1 MDLNLIN
8 ERYTDTQY
16 HSYFLLKES
25 WDTFSPSQ
33 KRFIKE
39 CEDITHSVFPELLQE
54 GPLDKFRSKAAGA
67 IAGAK
72 NLGKSLTGRSSEAEN
87 VEQVKVNKRV
97 QIFQSGVGKV
107 LGELQR
113 DLGKMGIQGE
123 DHPTIQAINYIN
135 GSANQIGTAEYPIEV
150 KAGLGGRM
158 ADKALEWTNT
168 KIQKIL
174 TDIKAAADQEEQ
186 MEFPGMET
194 FKLSDSIKRSA
205 GKSLQAIESF
215 AKKNPK
221 WTNFSVGVIVAASR
235 LAGVPGSGILTG
247 LLLRSALG
255 VIKGENVEH
264 AVGNA
269 AKVAAVGTVAGAAI
283 GELGDALS
291 DNADQ
296 VEGALDKAENAGED
310 AVRQSPEVGTDA
322 DPNTDFAG
330 GTEIGSDYVT
340 KTEKGFRLSGGIKDL
355 IDQKADILMKDVEGV
370 TNLNQLDPQLK
381 QLLIQGEQRGE
392 ASSLRNAAR
401 RSLELSLRAGD
412 EEGLRSAAR
421 KFFMKQLAADENG
434 KFYKMFSQI
443 GDSTFKAPNIK

>member
-1 MDLNLIN
+1 
-8 ERYTDTQY
+8 
-16 HSYFLLKES
+16 
-25 WDTFSPSQ
+25 
-33 KRFIKE
+33 
-39 CEDITHSVFPELLQE
+39 
-54 GPLDKFRSKAAGA
+54 
-67 IAGAK
+67 
-72 NLGKSLTGRSSEAEN
+72 
-87 VEQVKVNKRV
+87 
-97 QIFQSGVGKV
+97 
-107 LGELQR
+107 
-113 DLGKMGIQGE
+113 MGIQGE

-235 LAGVPGSGILTG
+235 LAGVPGAGILTG
-247 LLLRSALG
+247 LLLRSAIG
-255 VIKGENVEH
+255 VIKGENVEQ

-296 VEGALDKAENAGED
+296 VEGALDQAENAGED

-322 DPNTDFAG
+322 DSNTDFAG
-330 GTEIGSDYVT
+330 GIDIEQLRDKGTSIADNIIQLNQEPGTSGLSAYWDL
-340 KTEKGFRLSGGIKDL
+340 EKN
-355 IDQKADILMKDVEGV
+355 DQKLLMKAFARAEG
-370 TNLNQLDPQLK
+370 TSFNNMARRQISLYLRALDAGKLDPENFKKLVADGLERAAKKGLLK
-381 QLLIQGEQRGE
+381 
-392 ASSLRNAAR
+392 
-401 RSLELSLRAGD
+401 
-412 EEGLRSAAR
+412 
-421 KFFMKQLAADENG
+421 
-434 KFYKMFSQI
+434 
-443 GDSTFKAPNIK
+443 FK

>member
-72 NLGKSLTGRSSEAEN
+72 NLGKSLTGRGSEAEN

-186 MEFPGMET
+186 IKFPGMET

-247 LLLRSALG
+247 LLLRSAIG
-255 VIKGENVEH
+255 VIKGENVEQ

-283 GELGDALS
+283 GELGAALS

-296 VEGALDKAENAGED
+296 VEGALDKAGDAGENAIDADTDGSSEMAQVAIKDYKETLAQSQELGIPKDYKLSFNNGEISTS
-310 AVRQSPEVGTDA
+310 SPELRELLNS
-322 DPNTDFAG
+322 PNKK
-330 GTEIGSDYVT
+330 EILQQLYDN
-340 KTEKGFRLSGGIKDL
+340 EIARLELDDWLPKD
-355 IDQKADILMKDVEGV
+355 
-370 TNLNQLDPQLK
+370 K
-381 QLLIQGEQRGE
+381 QLSDRALDIKTRVAEY
-392 ASSLRNAAR
+392 
-401 RSLELSLRAGD
+401 LS
-412 EEGLRSAAR
+412 
-421 KFFMKQLAADENG
+421 KLANR
-434 KFYKMFSQI
+434 
-443 GDSTFKAPNIK
+443 

>member
-54 GPLDKFRSKAAGA
+54 GPLDKFRSRAAGA
-67 IAGAK
+67 WTGAK
-72 NLGKSLTGRSSEAEN
+72 NLGKSLTGRGSEAEN

-247 LLLRSALG
+247 LLLRSAIG
-255 VIKGENVEH
+255 VIKGENVEQ

-283 GELGDALS
+283 GELGAALS

-296 VEGALDKAENAGED
+296 VEGALDKAENAGEA

-322 DPNTDFAG
+322 DSNTDFAG
-330 GTEIGSDYVT
+330 GIDIEQLRDKGTSIADNIIQLNQEPGKSGLSAYWDL
-340 KTEKGFRLSGGIKDL
+340 EKN
-355 IDQKADILMKDVEGV
+355 DQKLLMKAFTRAEGA
-370 TNLNQLDPQLK
+370 TFN
-381 QLLIQGEQRGE
+381 
-392 ASSLRNAAR
+392 NAAR
-401 RSLELSLRAGD
+401 SQISLYLRALDAGKLD
-412 EEGLRSAAR
+412 PENFKKLVADGLERAAKKGLL
-421 KFFMKQLAADENG
+421 KFK
-434 KFYKMFSQI
+434 
-443 GDSTFKAPNIK
+443 

>member
-16 HSYFLLKES
+16 YSYFLLKES
-25 WDTFSPSQ
+25 WDIFSPSQ

-54 GPLDKFRSKAAGA
+54 GPLDRFRSKAAGA
-67 IAGAK
+67 LTGVK
-72 NLGKSLTGRSSEAEN
+72 NLGKSLTGRGSEAEN
-87 VEQVKVNKRV
+87 VQQAKINKRV
-97 QIFQSGVGKV
+97 QLFQRSIGKV

-113 DLGKMGIQGE
+113 DLGKMGIAGE
-123 DHPTIQAINYIN
+123 NHPTIQAITYLN
-135 GSANQIGTAEYPIEV
+135 GSAKLLGTEQYPIEV
-150 KAGLGGRM
+150 KAGLGGQM

-174 TDIKAAADQEEQ
+174 TDIKAAADQEEQQ

-247 LLLRSALG
+247 LLLRSAIG
-255 VIKGENVEH
+255 VIKGENVEQ

-296 VEGALDKAENAGED
+296 VEGALDKAEAAGED
-310 AVRQSPEVGTDA
+310 AA
-322 DPNTDFAG
+322 
-330 GTEIGSDYVT
+330 
-340 KTEKGFRLSGGIKDL
+340 SGDEWYAEQQ
-355 IDQKADILMKDVEGV
+355 QKAIDSYKQTLERGRDLGIPKDYKLSFNNGKLSVGSQELLDL
-370 TNLNQLDPQLK
+370 LNGPKSDEVLGALKANEVARIKVDDWLPDKQQLNPRVIEFK
-381 QLLIQGEQRGE
+381 VRVIELLDQV
-392 ASSLRNAAR
+392 
-401 RSLELSLRAGD
+401 
-412 EEGLRSAAR
+412 RSAR
-421 KFFMKQLAADENG
+421 QG
-434 KFYKMFSQI
+434 
-443 GDSTFKAPNIK
+443 

>member
-39 CEDITHSVFPELLQE
+39 CEDITHSVFPELVQE
-54 GPLDKFRSKAAGA
+54 GPLDRFRSKAAGA
-67 IAGAK
+67 LTGVK
-72 NLGKSLTGRSSEAEN
+72 NLGKSLTGRGSEAEN
-87 VEQVKVNKRV
+87 VQQAKINKRV
-97 QIFQSGVGKV
+97 QLFQRSIGKV

-113 DLGKMGIQGE
+113 DLGKMGIAGE
-123 DHPTIQAINYIN
+123 NHPTIQAITYLN
-135 GSANQIGTAEYPIEV
+135 GSAKLLGTERYPIEV
-150 KAGLGGRM
+150 KAGLGGQM
-158 ADKALEWTNT
+158 ADKALQWTNT

-247 LLLRSALG
+247 LLLRSAIG
-255 VIKGENVEH
+255 VIKGENVEQ

-283 GELGDALS
+283 GELGAALS

-296 VEGALDKAENAGED
+296 VEGALDKAGDAGENAIDADSWSYREAIKDYRETLAQSQELGIPKDYKLSFNNGEISTS
-310 AVRQSPEVGTDA
+310 SPELRELLNS
-322 DPNTDFAG
+322 PNKK
-330 GTEIGSDYVT
+330 EILQQLYDN
-340 KTEKGFRLSGGIKDL
+340 EIARLELDDWLPKD
-355 IDQKADILMKDVEGV
+355 
-370 TNLNQLDPQLK
+370 K
-381 QLLIQGEQRGE
+381 QLSDRALDIKTRVAEY
-392 ASSLRNAAR
+392 
-401 RSLELSLRAGD
+401 LS
-412 EEGLRSAAR
+412 
-421 KFFMKQLAADENG
+421 KLANR
-434 KFYKMFSQI
+434 
-443 GDSTFKAPNIK
+443 

>member
-54 GPLDKFRSKAAGA
+54 GPLDKFRSRAAGA
-67 IAGAK
+67 WTGAK
-72 NLGKSLTGRSSEAEN
+72 NLGKSLTGRGSEAEN

-247 LLLRSALG
+247 LLLRSAIG
-255 VIKGENVEH
+255 VIKGENVEQ

-269 AKVAAVGTVAGAAI
+269 AKVAAVGTAAGAAI
-283 GELGDALS
+283 GELGAALS

-296 VEGALDKAENAGED
+296 VEGALDKAEAAGED
-310 AVRQSPEVGTDA
+310 AA
-322 DPNTDFAG
+322 
-330 GTEIGSDYVT
+330 
-340 KTEKGFRLSGGIKDL
+340 SGDEWYAEQQ
-355 IDQKADILMKDVEGV
+355 QKAIDSYKETLDRGRDLGIPKDYKLSFNNGKLSVGSQELLDL
-370 TNLNQLDPQLK
+370 LNGPKSDEVLGALKANEVARIKVDDWLPDKQQLDPRMIEFKVRTIKMLDQ
-381 QLLIQGEQRGE
+381 I
-392 ASSLRNAAR
+392 
-401 RSLELSLRAGD
+401 
-412 EEGLRSAAR
+412 RSAR
-421 KFFMKQLAADENG
+421 QG
-434 KFYKMFSQI
+434 
-443 GDSTFKAPNIK
+443 

>member
-1 MDLNLIN
+1 MNLSVIN

-16 HSYFLLKES
+16 QSYFILKEN
-25 WDTFSPSQ
+25 WNTFTVSQ

-39 CEDITHSVFPELLQE
+39 CEHITNSIFPELLQE
-54 GPLDKFRSKAAGA
+54 GPLDKFRSQAAGA
-67 IAGAK
+67 WTGAK
-72 NLGKSLTGRSSEAEN
+72 NLGKSLTGRGAEAEG
-87 VEQVKVNKRV
+87 VGQAKINKRV

-135 GSANQIGTAEYPIEV
+135 SSANQIGTEQYPIEV
-150 KAGLGGRM
+150 KAGLGGQM

-174 TDIKAAADQEEQ
+174 TDIKAAANQEEQ
-186 MEFPGMET
+186 QEFPGVET
-194 FKLSDSIKRSA
+194 FKLSDSIKKNA
-205 GKSLQAIESF
+205 GKSLQAIEAF

-221 WTNFSVGVIVAASR
+221 WTNFSIGVIVAASR

-247 LLLRSALG
+247 LLLRSAVG
-255 VIKGENVEH
+255 VIKGEDVQQ

-296 VEGALDKAENAGED
+296 IEGALDQAENAGED
-310 AVRQSPEVGTDA
+310 AASGDDELSPGER
-322 DPNTDFAG
+322 
-330 GTEIGSDYVT
+330 GSLEMQQQAIDSHKETLMRGRELGIPDDY
-340 KTEKGFRLSGGIKDL
+340 KLSFNNGKLSVNSDELMDL
-355 IDQKADILMKDVEGV
+355 INGPKGDKVLGALRANELSRIKVDDWLPGGRQLSPSNVEFRIRV
-370 TNLNQLDPQLK
+370 IDMLDN
-381 QLLIQGEQRGE
+381 I
-392 ASSLRNAAR
+392 RNAR
-401 RSLELSLRAGD
+401 RG
-412 EEGLRSAAR
+412 
-421 KFFMKQLAADENG
+421 
-434 KFYKMFSQI
+434 
-443 GDSTFKAPNIK
+443 

>member
-54 GPLDKFRSKAAGA
+54 GPLDKFRSRAAGA
-67 IAGAK
+67 WTGAK
-72 NLGKSLTGRSSEAEN
+72 NLGKSLTGRGSEAEN

-247 LLLRSALG
+247 LLLRSAIG
-255 VIKGENVEH
+255 VIKGENVEQ

-283 GELGDALS
+283 GELGAALS

-296 VEGALDKAENAGED
+296 VEGALDQAENAGED
-310 AVRQSPEVGTDA
+310 AA
-322 DPNTDFAG
+322 
-330 GTEIGSDYVT
+330 
-340 KTEKGFRLSGGIKDL
+340 SGDEWYSEQQ
-355 IDQKADILMKDVEGV
+355 QKAIDSYKETLDRGRDLGIPKDYKLSFNNGKLSVGSQELLDL
-370 TNLNQLDPQLK
+370 LNGPKSDEVLGALKANEVARIKVDDWLPDKQQLDPRMIEFKVRTIKMLDQ
-381 QLLIQGEQRGE
+381 I
-392 ASSLRNAAR
+392 
-401 RSLELSLRAGD
+401 
-412 EEGLRSAAR
+412 RSAR
-421 KFFMKQLAADENG
+421 QG
-434 KFYKMFSQI
+434 
-443 GDSTFKAPNIK
+443 

>member
-72 NLGKSLTGRSSEAEN
+72 NLGKSLTGRGSEAEN

-123 DHPTIQAINYIN
+123 DHPTIKAINYIN

-247 LLLRSALG
+247 LLLRSAVG
-255 VIKGENVEH
+255 VIKGENVEQ

-283 GELGDALS
+283 GELGAALS

-296 VEGALDKAENAGED
+296 VEGALDKAEAAGED
-310 AVRQSPEVGTDA
+310 AA
-322 DPNTDFAG
+322 
-330 GTEIGSDYVT
+330 
-340 KTEKGFRLSGGIKDL
+340 SGDEWYAEQQ
-355 IDQKADILMKDVEGV
+355 QKAIDSYKQTLDRGRDLGIPKDYKLSFNNGKLSVGSQELLDL
-370 TNLNQLDPQLK
+370 LNGPKSDEVLGALKANEVARIKVDDWLPDKQQLNPNVIEFKVRIIKMLDQV
-381 QLLIQGEQRGE
+381 
-392 ASSLRNAAR
+392 
-401 RSLELSLRAGD
+401 
-412 EEGLRSAAR
+412 RSAR
-421 KFFMKQLAADENG
+421 QG
-434 KFYKMFSQI
+434 
-443 GDSTFKAPNIK
+443 

>member
-54 GPLDKFRSKAAGA
+54 GPLDKFRSRAAGA
-67 IAGAK
+67 WTGAK
-72 NLGKSLTGRSSEAEN
+72 NLGKSLTGRGSEAEN

-247 LLLRSALG
+247 LLLRSAIG
-255 VIKGENVEH
+255 VIKGENVEQ

-296 VEGALDKAENAGED
+296 VEGALDQAENAGED

-322 DPNTDFAG
+322 DSNTDFAG
-330 GTEIGSDYVT
+330 GIDIEQLRDKGTSIADNIIQLNQEPGKSGLSAYWDL
-340 KTEKGFRLSGGIKDL
+340 EKN
-355 IDQKADILMKDVEGV
+355 DQKLLMKAFTRAEGA
-370 TNLNQLDPQLK
+370 TFN
-381 QLLIQGEQRGE
+381 
-392 ASSLRNAAR
+392 NAAR
-401 RSLELSLRAGD
+401 SQISLYLRALDAGKLD
-412 EEGLRSAAR
+412 PENFKKLVADGLERAAKKGLL
-421 KFFMKQLAADENG
+421 KFK
-434 KFYKMFSQI
+434 
-443 GDSTFKAPNIK
+443 